1 MEEIMKE
8 RDQLLYEREVK
19 EEQLYMD
26 FVMET
31 RSQFNKITE
40 QEFNEYKEDQKKK

>member
-1 MEEIMKE
+1 M
-8 RDQLLYEREVK
+8 LYEREVK
-19 EEQLYMD
+19 EEQLYLD

-31 RSQFNKITE
+31 RRQFNKITE